1 MGLRESARCMER
13 KAWKYVRLEHHR
25 RSREVGVSSRH
36 MEVTT
41 EMESLLVD
49 MGINP
54 LQKPVLGVLPT
65 YWGSGINNI
74 SERSTVNCSHK
85 FPSPHWVLQKP
96 GKGRASGMWSTEAP
110 GGSAR

>member
-13 KAWKYVRLEHHR
+13 KAWKHVRLEHHR
-25 RSREVGVSSRH
+25 INQEVGVSSRH

-41 EMESLLVD
+41 EKESLPVD

-74 SERSTVNCSHK
+74 SERSTGNGSHK
-85 FPSPHWVLQKP
+85 FPSPHWILQSLAK
-96 GKGRASGMWSTEAP
+96 A
-110 GGSAR
+110 